1 MILGIIGLLL
11 SLFNLFLYFKLKSFI
26 KSKTEKINTNI
37 EDCYNITK
45 SSDES
50 IKIHKRKI
58 EKEISRINEI
68 IEYKND

>member
-1 MILGIIGLLL
+1 MILSIIGLLL
-11 SLFNLFLYFKLKSFI
+11 SLFNLFLYFKLKIFI
-26 KSKTEKINTNI
+26 KSKTKKTDTKV

-45 SSDES
+45 SSEEL

-58 EKEISRINEI
+58 EKEINRLSEI

>member
-11 SLFNLFLYFKLKSFI
+11 SLFSLFLYFKLKSFI